1 MCQEVEAEVGQ
12 QRSRL
17 DQVGN
22 ASQRLQVHFIIMV
35 IFIFIFDFIFIICTI
50 IDQETLGP
58 VVAGEAAAAEL
69 EKLQDR
75 FVCLFVN
82 KF

>member
-1 MCQEVEAEVGQ
+1 
-12 QRSRL
+12 
-17 DQVGN
+17 
-22 ASQRLQVHFIIMV
+22 MV
-35 IFIFIFDFIFIICTI
+35 IFIICTI

-75 FVCLFVN
+75 FVCLFVEL
-82 KF
+82 KSFEILPLPDGIFSWRFSRHKS